1 MLVEQEIILRRLV
14 IKAFHITKV
23 EFSDRTYIEDKVL
36 YIRKDILDEILQHED
51 MEGQEL
57 IEKIDLNIINPKGRH
72 KFVNSIMDFSPV
84 ATKVLGAL
92 GEGITHVL
100 TGVQVMLTGVEE
112 CGIQV
117 AEFGSSEG
125 ILDEQVVF
133 GRRGTP
139 AEDDI
144 IVHIDVTLKNGQAT
158 NRPGPMAA
166 HRVCDIIIQEIRN
179 YLKKI
184 NGRYCDEKHEY
195 FDKIRPGKKKVVIVK
210 QVAGQGCMY
219 DTGLF
224 AKEPGGHIGCKSIID
239 MGNMPVVVSPNE
251 YRDGILRAMN

>member
-1 MLVEQEIILRRLV
+1 MEQEVILRRLV
-14 IKAFHITKV
+14 IKVFNINKV
-23 EFSDRTYIEDKVL
+23 EFSDRTYIDNQVL
-36 YIRKDILDEILQHED
+36 YIRKHTLADIFNNED
-51 MEGQEL
+51 MDGKEL
-57 IEKIDLNIINPKGRH
+57 IEKIDLNIINPNERH
-72 KFVNSIMDFSPV
+72 KFVNSIMDFSPI
-84 ATKVLGAL
+84 AAKVLGTL

-100 TGVQVMLTGVEE
+100 TGVQVMLTGVEQ

-125 ILDEQVVF
+125 FLDEKVVF

-139 AEDDI
+139 DEDDI

-166 HRVCDIIIQEIRN
+166 HRLCDIIIQEIRN

-195 FDKIRPGKKKVVIVK
+195 FDKIRPGKKKVIIVK

-251 YRDGILRAMN
+251 YRDGILRSMN